1 MKDNIKN
8 IREKIL
14 DNLSILKNNLERCEE
29 AGLED
34 LDETIYN
41 EIITLEEET
50 RESDDFLEFS
60 NIITNAQT
68 IENKIDSF
76 YSSLGI
82 STIELNWPLIW

>member
-82 STIELNWPLIW
+82 STIELNWPLI